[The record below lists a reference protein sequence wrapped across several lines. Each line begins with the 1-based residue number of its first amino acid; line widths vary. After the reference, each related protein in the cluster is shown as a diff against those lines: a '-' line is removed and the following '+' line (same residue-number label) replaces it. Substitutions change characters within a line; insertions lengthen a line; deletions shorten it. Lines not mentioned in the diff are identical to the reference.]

1 MVIQMLYNKLKNRIC
16 VVCGHYGAG
25 KTNVAVNLAKA
36 AAATGKKVC
45 IADFDVVNPYFRTA
59 DNKAELNALG
69 IRCIIPQYANTNVDI
84 PSIPAEFQSVFYGDE
99 FCVVDVGG
107 DDGAIALATYRES
120 FERCGYDMLYVY
132 NKSRPL
138 IAEEDDAA
146 ESVAYIENLS
156 GMRINGIVNNTN
168 LGVETTAKTVE
179 DGYKACLALANR
191 VGIPMLATTAMKTV
205 ADITV
210 NDVFY
215 IDNATKQLF

>member
-1 MVIQMLYNKLKNRIC
+1 MLNKFKNRIV

-25 KTNVAVNLAKA
+25 KTNVAVNLAKLA
-36 AAATGKKVC
+36 AANGKKVS
-45 IADFDVVNPYFRTA
+45 IADLDVVNPYFRTA
-59 DNKAELNALG
+59 DNAEELTALG
-69 IRCIIPQYANTNVDI
+69 IRCIIPQFANSNVDI
-84 PSIPAEFQSVFYGDE
+84 PSIPPEFLSVFDGTD
-99 FCVVDVGG
+99 FSVIDVGG
-107 DDGAIALATYRES
+107 DDGAIALSMYKEK
-120 FERCGYDMLYVY
+120 FEKHGYDMLYVY